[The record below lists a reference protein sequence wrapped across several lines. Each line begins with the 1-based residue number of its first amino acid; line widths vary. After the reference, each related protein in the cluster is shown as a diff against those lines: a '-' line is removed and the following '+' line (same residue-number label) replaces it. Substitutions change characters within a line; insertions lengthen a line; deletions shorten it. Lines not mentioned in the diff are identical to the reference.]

1 MKAPIVLN
9 GIFFYT
15 LSMNICVVS
24 TTGIGNTTLS
34 AFDNALKNA
43 GVYNY
48 NIIPLSSI
56 IPMHTRIVKRKK
68 YTSPPDEIGYRLYVV
83 KADIRTNQSDKY
95 IAAGLGW
102 YLTRNGAGIFVEH
115 EMETETKDAAL
126 NELTYKISS
135 SIEDMCKFRG
145 EKYNKKHIRMSIAV
159 SEPSVHPRCA
169 LAIAVYKA
177 EPW

>member
-1 MKAPIVLN
+1 VLN

-15 LSMNICVVS
+15 LRVNIYVIS

-48 NIIPLSSI
+48 NIITLSSI
-56 IPMHTRIVKRKK
+56 IPLHSRVIKRKK
-68 YTSPPDEIGYRLYVV
+68 FTSPASEIGHRLYVV
-83 KADIRTNQSDKY
+83 KADIRTNQSNKY
-95 IAAGLGW
+95 IASGLGW
-102 YLTRNGAGIFVEH
+102 YITRNGAGIFVEH
-115 EMETETKDAAL
+115 EIETDTKDAAIT
-126 NELTYKISS
+126 ELTYKISS

-145 EKYNKKHIRMSIAV
+145 EKYNKRNIRMSIAV
-159 SEPSVHPRCA
+159 SEPSLHPRCA
-169 LAIAVYKA
+169 LSLAVYKA

>member
-1 MKAPIVLN
+1 MMTIHV
-9 GIFFYT
+9 I
-15 LSMNICVVS
+15 S

-48 NIIPLSSI
+48 NLIPLSSI
-56 IPMHTRIVKRKK
+56 IPLNVRVVKRKK
-68 YTSPPDEIGYRLYVV
+68 FASPGNEIGYRLYVV
-83 KADIRTNQSDKY
+83 KSDIRTNQSDKF
-95 IAAGLGW
+95 IASGLGW
-102 YLTRNGAGIFVEH
+102 YITKNGAGVFVEH
-115 EMETETKDAAL
+115 EMETDTKEAAV
-126 NELTYKISS
+126 NELTFKISS

-159 SEPSVHPRCA
+159 SDPSPHPRCA
-169 LAIAVYKA
+169 LSIAVYKA

>member
-1 MKAPIVLN
+1 MVYSIR
-9 GIFFYT
+9 
-15 LSMNICVVS
+15 MNIYVIS
-24 TTGIGNTTLS
+24 ATGSGNTTLS

-43 GVYNY
+43 GIYNY

-56 IPMHTRIVKRKK
+56 IPLGARVTKRKK
-68 YTSPPDEIGYRLYVV
+68 FTSSGSEIGYRLYVV

-102 YLTRNGAGIFVEH
+102 YITRNGAGIFVEH
-115 EMETETKDAAL
+115 EMETDTKDAAI

-145 EKYNKKHIRMSIAV
+145 EKYNKKHIRMSIAI
-159 SEPSVHPRCA
+159 SEPSIHPRCA
-169 LAIAVYKA
+169 LSIAVYKA